1 MAHPNSEPKRT
12 KVRPQILFLM
22 TTFLNEV
29 NIPRLPVPLLA
40 STTSQILSA
49 LRPLVSAEEY
59 DEMVAEA
66 NEFKHHRIINLI
78 QQHLE
83 AVASNPDFTCYL
95 NSINDE
101 TNPGIYGELRGDI
114 LPRNPYLIL
123 EQDPYSKTLN
133 PPSQA
138 QRAANLINS
147 SLKFVVSLRNETLK
161 PDVTPKNGNPLTMN
175 CYRNLFGTTR
185 APDTLDKPHHII
197 LKKYKHINDSRHIV
211 VICNNQYY
219 KLEVLTKYTEE
230 AYQEA
235 KTKHRI
241 WFSDHDLSL
250 ILQKIIDES
259 NQFDTLDTVNNSIGS
274 LTTQTYHVWKQGRM
288 ELEKSNAKMI
298 DTVDNAL
305 FVVVLDVLNS
315 PENDQDKTKVIS
327 YGTSELKPGTSIQ
340 CGSCTSRWYDKL
352 QMIVTKNSVAGVVW
366 ESASMDSTAILRFIS
381 DIYTDSILKLARN
394 INGTEYTLFDNNV
407 EFVSARE
414 DANKPGPVRLVLNRT
429 PELQNLIHLSETR
442 LADLIHQHD
451 YRTLDLKLDT
461 DYIAKSGFSV
471 DSFLQVSLQIA
482 NYTLYGRI
490 ANTLEPITT
499 RKFRDARTELIP
511 VQDEEISRLVK
522 LFISNSK
529 SQDKLR
535 AFKTAVT
542 SHNERYRNA
551 MIGKGFERHLWA
563 LVHVIKRPRAV
574 DYLNEVNKDVVGL
587 DPIPE
592 LALIPHL
599 HIPFLSNASIEKI
612 SSPELLVSNCGN
624 AAMRFFGIPPAHDQG
639 FGIGYIIHPDKVCI
653 TASSKYRQTD
663 RLLDTFKQVVTEIK
677 RSIRQDSN
685 FMLLVADSRPRRTE
699 LQKLRIN
706 KELLEN
712 VSSPL
717 KRHPINLT
725 WDYTPGSST
734 SKVSEYFVTNT
745 DTVPPLE
752 ASDSEGRSSRSDSL
766 EGHDFDVL
774 GGYGYFDFGDID
786 VRSHELSRTQS
797 NFNSSSNL
805 TSRHHS
811 SSNLS
816 ALAGH
821 TSKDLEHK
829 LSLSEKIRDKLLSDD
844 EEPPQE
850 KRRPKKEIGRDIVPQ
865 K

>member
-1 MAHPNSEPKRT
+1 
-12 KVRPQILFLM
+12 M
-22 TTFLNEV
+22 TTFLNEP
-29 NIPRLPVPLLA
+29 NIPRLPVPLIE
-40 STTSQILSA
+40 STTTQLLSA
-49 LRPLVSAEEY
+49 LKPLVSTEEY
-59 DEMVAEA
+59 DEIVAEA
-66 NEFKHHRIINLI
+66 HLFKQHKIINLI
-78 QQHLE
+78 QKHLE
-83 AVASNPDFTCYL
+83 AVAANPNFTCYL

-133 PPSQA
+133 PPTQA

-185 APDTLDKPHHII
+185 APDIHDNPHHII
-197 LKKYKHINDSRHIV
+197 LKKYKNINDSRHIL

-219 KLEVLTKYTEE
+219 KLEVLTEYTEE
-230 AYQEA
+230 AYEKT

-241 WFSDHDLSL
+241 WFGDHDLSL
-250 ILQKIIDES
+250 ILQDIIDES
-259 NQFDTLDTVNNSIGS
+259 SEFSTLDSVNNSIGS
-274 LTTQTYHVWKQGRM
+274 LTTQTYHVWKQGRL
-288 ELEKSNAKMI
+288 ELEKSNAKFLETI
-298 DTVDNAL
+298 DNAL

-315 PENDQDKTKVIS
+315 PESDQDKTKVIS
-327 YGTSELKPGTSIQ
+327 YGTSELQPGTSIQ

-352 QMIVTKNSVAGVVW
+352 QLIVTKNSVAGVVW
-366 ESASMDSTAILRFIS
+366 ESTSMDSTAILRFIS

-394 INGTEYTLFDNNV
+394 INGSEYTLFDEHV
-407 EFVSARE
+407 EFVSPRE
-414 DANKPGPVRLVLNRT
+414 DAEKPVSVRLILNRT

-442 LADLIHQHD
+442 LADLINQHD
-451 YRTLDLKLDT
+451 YITMDLKLDT
-461 DYIAKSGFSV
+461 HYISKSGYSV
-471 DSFLQVSLQIA
+471 DSFLQVALQIA

-522 LFISNSK
+522 LFISNSTPLE
-529 SQDKLR
+529 KLR
-535 AFKTAVT
+535 AFRRAVS

-574 DYLNEVNKDVVGL
+574 DYLNEVNKDVAGL
-587 DPIPE
+587 EPIPE
-592 LALIPHL
+592 LAMIPHL
-599 HIPFLSNASIEKI
+599 HIPFLSNPSIEKI

-624 AAMRFFGIPPAHDQG
+624 AALRFFGIPPAHDQG
-639 FGIGYIIHPDKVCI
+639 FGIGYIIHRDKVCI
-653 TASSKYRQTD
+653 TASSKHRQTN
-663 RLLDTFKQVVTEIK
+663 RLLDTFKLVVNEIK

-685 FMLLVADSRPRRTE
+685 FLLQVADSEPRKSE
-699 LQKLRIN
+699 LQKLRVQ
-706 KELLEN
+706 KELLEVAN
-712 VSSPL
+712 SPL
-717 KRHPINLT
+717 KRHPVTLT
-725 WDYTPGSST
+725 LAQTPGLSTPKMLDYFSS
-734 SKVSEYFVTNT
+734 
-745 DTVPPLE
+745 DDVPQL
-752 ASDSEGRSSRSDSL
+752 ASSDSEGRSSRSDSL
-766 EGHDFDVL
+766 DGPDFDVL
-774 GGYGYFDFGDID
+774 GGYGYFDFGQID
-786 VRSHELSRTQS
+786 LRSNEITRDESHL
-797 NFNSSSNL
+797 NSSSNL

-811 SSNLS
+811 GTNLA

-829 LSLSEKIRDKLLSDD
+829 LSLSERIRDKLLSDD
-844 EEPPQE
+844 EDAPQRE
-850 KRRPKKEIGRDIVPQ
+850 RRPKKEIGRGISVS